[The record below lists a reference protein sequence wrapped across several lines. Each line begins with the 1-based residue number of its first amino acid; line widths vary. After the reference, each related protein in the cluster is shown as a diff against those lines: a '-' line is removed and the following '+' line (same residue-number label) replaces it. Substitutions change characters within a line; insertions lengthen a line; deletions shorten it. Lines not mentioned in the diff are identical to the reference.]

1 MKILLIG
8 KKTSHLALRLVEE
21 AKKAKQSL
29 VAVEPGELQIIVS
42 TKGFKAKL
50 ANGKKLLDF
59 DVFYFYAIGK
69 DALELAE
76 LAKYLKSC
84 GKVVVEDSLAG
95 GRLPLDK
102 FDWRQQDILAT
113 PDYQF
118 FFDFKKRDYN
128 SIKYP
133 AIVKDIH
140 SSRGAGVFKVTNKTE
155 LKKVIDRIGTKII
168 IQKYLPVKSDYR
180 VLVVGNEAL
189 GAIERVKSQENVA
202 SNRKPE
208 KVLAVTVPDSAL
220 QACVAASR
228 AKGLAIAGV
237 DLLSY
242 RGKYYVWEI
251 NASPQCRIFE
261 KYTGVNAPAKILQYL
276 QSLVITKA

>member
-50 ANGKKLLDF
+50 ANGKNILDF

-69 DALELAE
+69 
-76 LAKYLKSC
+76 
-84 GKVVVEDSLAG
+84 DSLAG

-133 AIVKDIH
+133 TIVKDIH

-276 QSLVITKA
+276 QSLVKTKA